1 MPFYYNGVLGNSESG
16 GGGTTDYNQLEES
29 TLPKINNVII
39 KGDLSWADLGLD
51 PEAILDVATLPTTN
65 IKENVFYR
73 ITKQGYSYNNSVF
86 IDSSQLNCYSF
97 DSTITIDDA
106 GLTDSETLDM
116 MGQPTTY
123 AWDALTDAIITSLG
137 NRITAV
143 DFVSDNQ
150 HFCRYGA
157 NSYNIATKFTETSS
171 YELYFCKNNSWT
183 LVVDTN
189 DVPSYGSLSGK
200 PAIDHIEIV
209 GDRTSDAYGINK
221 VITESDYNNLPVSE
235 QNNNTTYF
243 VDGDGTGAID
253 PNTYLNY
260 ENDINKPSINNIT
273 LRQGLTSADLDMYT
287 RTEVDAKFSGVYSY
301 KGVVANVASLPSAL
315 SSKTGDVY
323 YVTAETASYAFNGSL
338 WQSIGGVV
346 DLTAYQTKQDNTL
359 STTSKTIVGGIN
371 ELYNNKLNK
380 TDVVNNLVSTSTSSA
395 LSANQGKVLQDT
407 KQNISNLVTNFNNP
421 TDNTYPSA
429 KAVFDNFA
437 PIMVGHSEIS
447 NSSAFNVDNCI
458 WNMNRIVAVGDYRI
472 SESRLYANVTIVNPI
487 EGNSMW
493 GILEVKQ
500 SLAKNNTN
508 SYLFI
513 EQIFIAVY
521 ANGSTQFTN
530 QFRFRRTGYYMS
542 DDLTED
548 NIEANI
554 SNITWNYWYPIDY
567 PVFKLQ
573 CNTTNIETNNEVFVN
588 ICGGTLTFFFSY
600 IKTKNPLT
608 ATLVVLANSAPS
620 CLAPKSGRYFRSTL
634 IGIDTVDKGVC
645 YFCQYSANNR
655 NIELY
660 PNGKNV
666 ATGRLFGQLSG
677 PIGY

>member
-150 HFCRYGA
+150 HFCRYGV

-189 DVPSYGSLSGK
+189 DVPSYASLSGK

-395 LSANQGKVLQDT
+395 LSAYQGKVLQDT

-421 TDNTYPSA
+421 TDDTYPSA

-437 PIMVGHSEIS
+437 PKASSIAYLNRTTATRVDKAVWNITDRELTDYDTIFEERVFANALMTDPIGDRNVYGDLKVSITVNYGSKVLITQELTTVAIAEKSNFPSMGTYASFKFRRAGVINTATYATAMVYDNREQISWYNWIPIEYPMFDIS
-447 NSSAFNVDNCI
+447 NYF
-458 WNMNRIVAVGDYRI
+458 I
-472 SESRLYANVTIVNPI
+472 SGVNGTKRMAI
-487 EGNSMW
+487 SGGTM
-493 GILEVKQ
+493 
-500 SLAKNNTN
+500 
-508 SYLFI
+508 Y
-513 EQIFIAVY
+513 IFIDQLDYHTISDGVLTHTPIPGSKLRKNSFVY
-521 ANGSTQFTN
+521 ITLHSINHNNDTLCGFNYTVGLDANLRVWDNTQS
-530 QFRFRRTGYYMS
+530 GIYY
-542 DDLTED
+542 
-548 NIEANI
+548 
-554 SNITWNYWYPIDY
+554 W
-567 PVFKLQ
+567 
-573 CNTTNIETNNEVFVN
+573 
-588 ICGGTLTFFFSY
+588 GTL
-600 IKTKNPLT
+600 IVPL
-608 ATLVVLANSAPS
+608 
-620 CLAPKSGRYFRSTL
+620 
-634 IGIDTVDKGVC
+634 
-645 YFCQYSANNR
+645 
-655 NIELY
+655 
-660 PNGKNV
+660 
-666 ATGRLFGQLSG
+666 
-677 PIGY
+677 GY